1 MCSCRAVRL
10 GGNPNNG
17 AYVGVLN
24 FNANNAPSNAN
35 WNYGGGLLPLTGL
48 KIIFVI
54 ILNKQSVWIRL
65 ADSQCFIRKYI
76 KPFINIKDMEEII
89 SNENKKYSI
98 TAIAG
103 GG

>member
-17 AYVGVLN
+17 ANDGVLN
-24 FNANNAPSNAN
+24 FNANNAPSNAK
-35 WNYGGGLLPLTGL
+35 WDYGGEILPLTGL

-65 ADSQCFIRKYI
+65 AHTFPRL
-76 KPFINIKDMEEII
+76 
-89 SNENKKYSI
+89 
-98 TAIAG
+98 
-103 GG
+103 

>member
-17 AYVGVLN
+17 ANDGVLN
-24 FNANNAPSNAN
+24 FTARYAPSNAA
-35 WNYGGGLLPLTGL
+35 WTYGGEILPLTGL

-65 ADSQCFIRKYI
+65 AHTFPRL
-76 KPFINIKDMEEII
+76 
-89 SNENKKYSI
+89 
-98 TAIAG
+98 
-103 GG
+103 